1 MYCKTEFDVQK
12 QEKHTVSSTYEQ
24 STPGI
29 PKLVNMQSVRCLEQ
43 ILLG

>member
-12 QEKHTVSSTYEQ
+12 QKKHTVSSTYEQ

-29 PKLVNMQSVRCLEQ
+29 PKLVNM
-43 ILLG
+43 